1 MIPDGH
7 DVQWHSRV
15 PAGVP
20 GAGWLVAIVFA
31 ISAITFSSWW
41 WQGGQGPRP
50 APPASQHT
58 NGAAG

>member
-15 PAGVP
+15 PVGVP

-41 WQGGQGPRP
+41 WQGGHGHRP